1 MHRRFG
7 RDWPEQW
14 HSSGGCQLRYA
25 DEYYWL
31 QRKEYYDER
40 KANLKPCLEH
50 WEHNGFG
57 YFLYHREGENEWL
70 LSRIDL
76 EQYYGIA
83 YTFYSQGQL
92 EARVEREGWR
102 RAKQM
107 TLQI

>member
-1 MHRRFG
+1 MHHRFG

-14 HSSGGCQLRYA
+14 HNSGGAILRYD
-25 DEYYWL
+25 DEYYRL
-31 QRKEYYDER
+31 QRKERYEEC
-40 KANLKPCLEH
+40 KANLKWCIEH

-57 YFLYHREGENEWL
+57 YFLYRRERENDWL

-76 EQYYGIA
+76 EQYYA
-83 YTFYSQGQL
+83 VSYTFYSQEQL
-92 EARVEREGWR
+92 EGRIEREGWR